1 MTVHNCGFSSRL
13 CPQSAWLVGRWAR
26 ERGLSQK
33 REMPGE
39 RTSHG
44 EEDED
49 DDHDAPTHL
58 ALVPLWSGIPSTPG
72 EPSSP
77 ARVNR
82 VYKIDCNFSNSV

>member
-1 MTVHNCGFSSRL
+1 
-13 CPQSAWLVGRWAR
+13 
-26 ERGLSQK
+26 
-33 REMPGE
+33 MPGE

-58 ALVPLWSGIPSTPG
+58 ALVPSQSGIPSAPG

-82 VYKIDCNFSNSV
+82 VYKIDCDFSNSV